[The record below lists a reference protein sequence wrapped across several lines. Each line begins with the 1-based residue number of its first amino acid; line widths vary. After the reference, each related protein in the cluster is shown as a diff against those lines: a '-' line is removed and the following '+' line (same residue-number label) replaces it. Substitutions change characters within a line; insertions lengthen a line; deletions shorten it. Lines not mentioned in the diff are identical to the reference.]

1 MTTVSLYTDPR
12 ETTYDQIIDELI
24 EKTDRFLI
32 VDRGY
37 AIDDPPKRVAQVL
50 EQLEPYLI
58 EVFTMDEAMVRE
70 RFMHNSMIDSHAMYS
85 SGSYYIYSC
94 TPESGQVLKQE
105 ATRFGDWLY
114 PSLPDDLCFL
124 KEDGSDYF
132 YTVAHEGMY
141 GMGITEEEASELM
154 ERIPG
159 LFFKL
164 QRHEQFD
171 CFLDD
176 AIQHQTDRLNIT
188 GYLLSEIPDRI
199 RELTQL
205 KELEVFEQHVS
216 ELPPAFFE
224 LTALEKLTIMT
235 ADLKG
240 IPRDIGKLAQLK
252 ELTIYGGSAYHVESG
267 WKPKPKQELELNHI
281 PAEIG
286 NLTELVSLSIGY
298 SGIRELP
305 PELEKL
311 KKLKWL
317 NITNSL
323 IEGTPDVVSRMHWL
337 EHVSLSGHSLGL
349 TEEALLTEEEIE

>member
-70 RFMHNSMIDSHAMYS
+70 RFMHNNKIDSHAMYS

-171 CFLDD
+171 CFLND

-224 LTALEKLTIMT
+224 LSALEKLTIMT

-240 IPRDIGKLAQLK
+240 IPHEIGKLTQLK
-252 ELTIYGGSAYHVESG
+252 ELTIYGGSAFHVEPG
-267 WKPKPKQELELNHI
+267 WKPKPKHEMELSHL

-286 NLTELVSLSIGY
+286 NLRELVSLSIGY

-305 PELEKL
+305 PELENL

-323 IEGTPDVVSRMHWL
+323 IEGTPDIVSRMHWL

-349 TEEALLTEEEIE
+349 SEEALLTEEEIE